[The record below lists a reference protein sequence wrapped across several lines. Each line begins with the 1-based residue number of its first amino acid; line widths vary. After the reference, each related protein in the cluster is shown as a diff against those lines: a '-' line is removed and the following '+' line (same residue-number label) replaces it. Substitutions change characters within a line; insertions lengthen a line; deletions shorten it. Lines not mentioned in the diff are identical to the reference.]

1 MFWKSSQS
9 ATATGAATAVAA
21 APLTPTLKPAPP
33 TLWERWKPTL
43 RELSHYLLES
53 EVHTYSF
60 SVAANAILSFFPF
73 VVLLLSLTL
82 NVLHSRRM
90 YEVVVQLLQDYLPTN
105 QDFVIRNLKT
115 LAQNQSGA
123 QIFSIVMLLITSTG
137 VFLPLEVALNR
148 VWGFS
153 KNRSY
158 LMNQIVSLGLALG
171 VGLLALGSVAV
182 TAVNHR
188 VLEIILL
195 GHNDNYVFHLLA
207 HTTMKIAAVFASVA
221 IFFLIYWVL
230 PNGKV
235 PWRAVAPA
243 AALTGVCWEA
253 AKNFYIW
260 ILPWLNFRESYGP
273 FSTSVTLIFYAFFSG
288 MLLLAGARLSAA
300 GHERR
305 MKQRAMN
312 PL

>member
-1 MFWKSSQS
+1 
-9 ATATGAATAVAA
+9 
-21 APLTPTLKPAPP
+21 LKPAPP
-33 TLWERWKPTL
+33 ALWQRWEPVL
-43 RELSHYLLES
+43 RELGHYVLQS

-73 VVLLLSLTL
+73 VVLLLSVTL

-105 QDFVIRNLKT
+105 QDFVIRNLKM
-115 LAQNQSGA
+115 LAENQHGV
-123 QIFSIVMLLITSTG
+123 QLFGIVMLLITSTG

-148 VWGFS
+148 VWGFP

-158 LMNQIVSLGLALG
+158 LWNQIVSLGLALG
-171 VGLLALGSVAV
+171 VGMLALGSVAV
-182 TAVNHR
+182 TALNHR
-188 VLEIILL
+188 ALEIILL

-207 HTTMKIAAVFASVA
+207 HTMMKVAAVFASVA
-221 IFFLIYWVL
+221 IFFLIYWIL
-230 PNGKV
+230 PNGKISV
-235 PWRAVAPA
+235 RSVAPA
-243 AALTGVCWEA
+243 AVLTGFCWEA
-253 AKNFYIW
+253 AKNLYIL
-260 ILPWLNFRESYGP
+260 ILPWLNFKESYGP

-305 MKQRAMN
+305 LKQRAAV
-312 PL
+312 LDQL